1 MKYLLSAVL
10 LLAGLQLAAQQAA
23 SVIPAQA
30 IFVTQFSPGPVAADP
45 QLQQQLH
52 EQMFGSNAPFA
63 RINRY
68 VEGTNSLEGPQ
79 RDSLFAFLKYV
90 AVNPVNAGISATQ
103 PMCNYYDKRDTL
115 ELNAYVFVL
124 DNSTRFLDWSAAH
137 LFPRTK
143 NVQRISRNGYTYII
157 HEHLAVVC
165 NDKFG
170 WLILPDYY
178 HESSLLTYDY
188 DGYDNIV
195 AVEEYSDYEAKQRAI
210 ADSIRMAD
218 SVMAITAKQAAME
231 EYREESKRD
240 SAYNAAAEAFNEK
253 LYGRNYKMYDSIAN
267 TVMKDREQRRKKKQE
282 IETSLEYDIEV
293 KIDQLREQYIDKHT
307 PDDLKIKKET
317 GNNTRGESHYL
328 LRDTE
333 MPPQEVVM
341 GEVMDVAA
349 PDEPVPAMEE
359 PGFRNGSGQG
369 AAGNGDKET
378 GQDVVVSQE
387 EVANN
392 FEAELQRAYE
402 MTDAL
407 YYSGEYR
414 NTERDSLV
422 NRNLLVYLDEVM
434 KLSPS
439 QTISSEPHFA
449 ALEKEKYDAVYYVSY
464 SRAIEQE
471 WMREA
476 KRNSYYDYYD
486 ALEENSSISRAARK
500 KRKMEVVDSL
510 FKASVWYG
518 AGLTG
523 GVRFNGANL
532 NVTQQFFFNQSV
544 TELTKGLFRGK
555 VDKRLLRYVKT
566 NPYSV
571 IAVSANPE
579 SVIRLSSRAY
589 REYIQLMVYSMSFG
603 RSDFALANLT
613 SLYRVFL
620 DEDVMYNLFSGEA
633 VFAVTDIVARTR
645 TYSSYEYDDNFQY
658 RMVEKTDTQLM
669 PEFVFAAEIGRK
681 EKLQEIINIGVR
693 ANVIVPFK
701 NYYVFSQ
708 VPREFGFI
716 YLAFRHG
723 TLVVTNDSILAND
736 FIGRGYS
743 RSKALNR
750 NERRELRKSPVAG
763 WWDAERTRLTLQQR
777 GEYQERRG
785 RRSERISKIT
795 NRVMFRGRRG
805 PGGSNQIEFN
815 AVFTDDG
822 LPDYGYIRVLR
833 ILRLMQNLD
842 RSF

>member
-1 MKYLLSAVL
+1 MKYVLSAVL
-10 LLAGLQLAAQQAA
+10 LLAGLQLAAQQPA
-23 SVIPAQA
+23 SVIPVQA
-30 IFVTQFSPGPVAADP
+30 MFVTQFSPGPVAADP

-52 EQMFGSNAPFA
+52 EQMFGSGAPFA
-63 RINRY
+63 RINRF

-90 AVNPVNAGISATQ
+90 AINPVNAGISATQ
-103 PMCNYYDKRDTL
+103 PMCNYFDERDTL
-115 ELNAYVFVL
+115 RLSAYVFVL
-124 DNSTRFLDWSAAH
+124 DNHTRFLDWTAAH

-143 NVQRISRNGYTYII
+143 NVQRISRNGYTYIL

-178 HESSLLTYDY
+178 HESSLLAYSTSEYD
-188 DGYDNIV
+188 IVEPV
-195 AVEEYSDYEAKQRAI
+195 AVESYSDYNLKLQAL

-218 SVMAITAKQAAME
+218 SMMAVVAME
-231 EYREESKRD
+231 EDREQNKRD
-240 SAYNAAAEAFNEK
+240 SAYDAANEAFGEM

-267 TVMKDREQRRKKKQE
+267 AVMKDREQRRKKKQE
-282 IETSLEYDIEV
+282 IENSLEYEIEV
-293 KIDQLREQYIDKHT
+293 KIEALREQYIDKHT
-307 PDDLKIKKET
+307 PENLKPKKET
-317 GNNTRGESHYL
+317 GNHSREESHYVL
-328 LRDTE
+328 HDTE
-333 MPPQEVVM
+333 LPVQDIPV
-341 GEVMDVAA
+341 GDGMDVAM
-349 PDEPVPAMEE
+349 PDIAEPAMEI
-359 PGFRNGSGQG
+359 GNSGNGSGKG
-369 AAGNGDKET
+369 AAGDGNNGTGPGGKVVEET
-378 GQDVVVSQE
+378 AGDDL
-387 EVANN
+387 
-392 FEAELQRAYE
+392 EAELQRVME
-402 MTDAL
+402 MAL
-407 YYSGEYR
+407 EVQKREEYR
-414 NTERDSLV
+414 ITERDSLV
-422 NRNLLVYLDEVM
+422 NRNLLVYLDEVI

-449 ALEKEKYDAVYYVSY
+449 ALEKEKYDAVYYLSY

-486 ALEENSSISRAARK
+486 GLEETPKATRDERK
-500 KRKMEVVDSL
+500 RRKMEVADSL
-510 FKASVWYG
+510 FRASVWYG

-523 GVRFNGANL
+523 GVRFNGVNL
-532 NVTQQFFFNQSV
+532 NVTQQFFFNQGV
-544 TELTKGLFRGK
+544 TELTKGLFKGR
-555 VDKRLLRYVKT
+555 VDKGLLRYVKT

-579 SVIRLSSRAY
+579 AVIRLSSRAY

-658 RMVEKTDTQLM
+658 RIVEKTDTQLM

-701 NYYVFSQ
+701 NFYVFSQ
-708 VPREFGFI
+708 VPREFGFV
-716 YLAFRHG
+716 YLAFHHG
-723 TLVVTNDSILAND
+723 TLVVTNDSILASD
-736 FIGRGYS
+736 FITRGYS

-750 NERRELRKSPVAG
+750 NERHDLRKSPIAG

-815 AVFTDDG
+815 AVFTEDG

-833 ILRLMQNLD
+833 MLRLLQNLD

>member
-10 LLAGLQLAAQQAA
+10 LLAGLQLAAQQPA
-23 SVIPAQA
+23 SVVPVQA
-30 IFVTQFSPGPVAADP
+30 VFVTQFSPGPVAADP

-52 EQMFGSNAPFA
+52 EQTFGSGAPFA

-90 AVNPVNAGISATQ
+90 AIYPVNAGISATQ
-103 PMCNYYDKRDTL
+103 PMCNYFDERDTL
-115 ELNAYVFVL
+115 RLSAYVFVL
-124 DNSTRFLDWSAAH
+124 DNHTRFLDWTAAH

-143 NVQRISRNGYTYII
+143 NIQRISRNGYTYIL

-188 DGYDNIV
+188 NFGNPV
-195 AVEEYSDYEAKQRAI
+195 AVEAYTDYELRQLAV
-210 ADSIRMAD
+210 ADSIRMVD
-218 SVMAITAKQAAME
+218 SILAIAAKEAAIDD
-231 EYREESKRD
+231 YREQYKRD
-240 SAYNAAAEAFNEK
+240 SAYDAANEVFNEK

-267 TVMKDREQRRKKKQE
+267 VVMKDREQRRKKKQE
-282 IETSLEYDIEV
+282 IETSLEYEVEQKIEE
-293 KIDQLREQYIDKHT
+293 LREQYIDKHT
-307 PDDLKIKKET
+307 PENLKPKKET
-317 GNNTRGESHYL
+317 GNHSPEESHYV
-328 LRDTE
+328 LRD
-333 MPPQEVVM
+333 MPVQDMPVGDGMDVVM
-341 GEVMDVAA
+341 
-349 PDEPVPAMEE
+349 PDIAEPVMEI
-359 PGFRNGSGQG
+359 GNSGIGSGQG
-369 AAGNGDKET
+369 GSGNGNNGTGSGGMVVEET
-378 GQDVVVSQE
+378 AGDDL
-387 EVANN
+387 
-392 FEAELQRAYE
+392 EAEFQREMERMLELQRNE
-402 MTDAL
+402 
-407 YYSGEYR
+407 EYR
-414 NTERDSLV
+414 YTERDSLV

-449 ALEKEKYDAVYYVSY
+449 ALEKEKYDAVYYLSY

-471 WMREA
+471 WVREA

-486 ALEENSSISRAARK
+486 VVDESSASSRAERK
-500 KRKMEVVDSL
+500 KRKMEVADSL

-532 NVTQQFFFNQSV
+532 NVTQQFFFNPGV

-579 SVIRLSSRAY
+579 AVIRLGSRAY

-681 EKLQEIINIGVR
+681 EKLREIINIGVR

-701 NYYVFSQ
+701 NFYVFTQ
-708 VPREFGFI
+708 VPREFGYV
-716 YLAFRHG
+716 YLAFHHG

-743 RSKALNR
+743 RSKALTR
-750 NERRELRKSPVAG
+750 SERRELRKSPLAG

-777 GEYQERRG
+777 GEYSERRA
-785 RRSERISKIT
+785 RRSERVSKIT

-815 AVFTDDG
+815 AVFTEDG

>member
-1 MKYLLSAVL
+1 MKYFFCILFLF
-10 LLAGLQLAAQQAA
+10 AGFSLAAQQPA
-23 SVIPAQA
+23 SVIPVQA
-30 IFVTQFSPGPVAADP
+30 LFVTQFSPGPVAADP

-52 EQMFGSNAPFA
+52 EQMFGGGAPFA
-63 RINRY
+63 RIGRY
-68 VEGTNSLEGPQ
+68 VEGTSSLQEPQ
-79 RDSLFAFLKYV
+79 RDSLLAFLQYV
-90 AVNPVNAGISATQ
+90 AINPVNAGISATQ
-103 PMCNYYDKRDTL
+103 PMCNYYDQRDTL

-124 DNSTRFLDWSAAH
+124 DNSTRFLDWSAQH

-143 NVQRISRNGYTYII
+143 NVQRISRNGYTYIM

-170 WLILPDYY
+170 WVILPDYY

-195 AVEEYSDYEAKQRAI
+195 ALEEYSDYEAKQRAI

-218 SVMAITAKQAAME
+218 SVMAITAKLAAME

-240 SAYNAAAEAFNEK
+240 SAYAAAAEAFNEK
-253 LYGRNYKMYDSIAN
+253 LYGRNYKMYDSIAGA
-267 TVMKDREQRRKKKQE
+267 VMKDREQRRKKKQE
-282 IETSLEYDIEV
+282 IESSLEYEIEE
-293 KIDQLREQYIDKHT
+293 KIDHLREQYIDKHT
-307 PDDLKIKKET
+307 PDNLKIKKET
-317 GNNTRGESHYL
+317 GSNTHRESNYV
-328 LRDTE
+328 LREREIPVQE
-333 MPPQEVVM
+333 MPMGDETDVVM
-341 GEVMDVAA
+341 PDV
-349 PDEPVPAMEE
+349 EE
-359 PGFRNGSGQG
+359 PTMENTGSGN
-369 AAGNGDKET
+369 GNGQEIIVSEET
-378 GQDVVVSQE
+378 GTD
-387 EVANN
+387 N
-392 FEAELQRAYE
+392 FEAELQRAIA

-407 YYSGEYR
+407 YNSGEYR

-439 QTISSEPHFA
+439 QTINNEPHFA

-486 ALEENSSISRAARK
+486 VQNESPQTTRAERK
-500 KRKMEVVDSL
+500 RRKMEVADSL
-510 FKASVWYG
+510 FKTSVWYG

-571 IAVSANPE
+571 MAVSANPE
-579 SVIRLSSRAY
+579 SVIRLGSRAY

-681 EKLQEIINIGVR
+681 EKMQEIINIGVR
-693 ANVIVPFK
+693 ANLLVPFK

-708 VPREFGFI
+708 VPRDFGLI
-716 YLAFRHG
+716 YLAFQHG
-723 TLVVTNDSILAND
+723 TFVITNDSVLAND
-736 FIGRGYS
+736 FIAHGYS
-743 RSKALNR
+743 RSKSLNR
-750 NERRELRKSPVAG
+750 TERRSLRKSPVAG

-777 GEYQERRG
+777 GEYKERRS
-785 RRSERISKIT
+785 RRSERVSKIT

-805 PGGSNQIEFN
+805 PNGSNQIEFT
-815 AVFTDDG
+815 AVFTEDG
-822 LPDYGYIRVLR
+822 LPEYGYIRVLR
-833 ILRLMQNLD
+833 MLRLMQNLD